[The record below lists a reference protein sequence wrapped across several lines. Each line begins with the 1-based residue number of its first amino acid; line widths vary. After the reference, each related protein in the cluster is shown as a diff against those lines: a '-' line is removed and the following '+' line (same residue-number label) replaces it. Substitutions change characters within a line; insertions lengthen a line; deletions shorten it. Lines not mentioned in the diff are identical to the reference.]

1 MKELASAFT
10 RSLFTFLLQPPPL
23 LPHIEF
29 LPISRIPMAVHFL
42 TSAPWSTLGVG
53 HNSNAP
59 QGFAVKTS
67 IYYMLYLAA
76 VQRPA
81 PTDGLFPVTPTPFAA
96 PPPPFNRKTERSSR
110 AAVALFLC
118 LLFSWHKQSPLTL
131 CCHFVKHRWQTE
143 ASHSIVKHAWAD
155 SFWTLQTRVGMSL
168 QNIWLRSENP
178 NDALDKSNRSLC
190 FLIIKPSRWIG

>member
-1 MKELASAFT
+1 MKHT
-10 RSLFTFLLQPPPL
+10 RSWTQFKCSAGLRSQNEHLLHAL
-23 LPHIEF
+23 LG
-29 LPISRIPMAVHFL
+29 SGSK
-42 TSAPWSTLGVG
+42 TSANWRSF
-53 HNSNAP
+53 S
-59 QGFAVKTS
+59 
-67 IYYMLYLAA
+67 
-76 VQRPA
+76 
-81 PTDGLFPVTPTPFAA
+81 PFAA

-190 FLIIKPSRWIG
+190 FLMIKPSRWIG